1 MYRSGKFL
9 VIQCRMRAGCSPGP
23 ATILL
28 HGRCCGI
35 WQGLWGNQM
44 GVPGT
49 EGGCGRVPSAPIS
62 IVFLLLGQLKKKEM
76 ECGLGGRN
84 RQDYKF
90 TIKHKI

>member
-1 MYRSGKFL
+1 MEGAVASG
-9 VIQCRMRAGCSPGP
+9 RD
-23 ATILL
+23 
-28 HGRCCGI
+28 CGETKR
-35 WQGLWGNQM
+35 GY
-44 GVPGT
+44 PGT
-49 EGGCGRVPSAPIS
+49 EGGCGRVPSAPVS

>member
-1 MYRSGKFL
+1 
-9 VIQCRMRAGCSPGP
+9 
-23 ATILL
+23 
-28 HGRCCGI
+28 
-35 WQGLWGNQM
+35 M